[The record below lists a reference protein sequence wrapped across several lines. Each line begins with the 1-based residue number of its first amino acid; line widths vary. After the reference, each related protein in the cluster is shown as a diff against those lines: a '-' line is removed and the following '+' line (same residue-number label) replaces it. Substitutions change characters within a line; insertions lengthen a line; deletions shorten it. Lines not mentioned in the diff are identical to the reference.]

1 MNKVYTYMS
10 RCDCSI
16 RVIIEAEQSSLNT
29 CRRHVITSV
38 NMTNRQDM
46 LEKARLAEQAERYE
60 DMTEYMEKLV
70 EIVGTTTNQHLNTE
84 ERNLLSVA
92 FKNVVG
98 SRRSSWRVISSIE
111 QKLERS
117 GDETKK
123 RLTGE
128 YRKSVEDEIQ
138 SACNKVLVS
147 IHDKQ
152 KWCKSWLDCGS
163 SANFFFLIYRPPQI
177 NSLFP
182 IHHPHLVTVSSIKYF
197 ISLYSSII
205 FRLLARSVKWCQ
217 FDGSTTRQKSSE
229 LCTRFQNL
237 KFPGISRFV

>member
-1 MNKVYTYMS
+1 MS

-123 RLTGE
+123 HLTGE

-152 KWCKSWLDCGS
+152 KWCKSWLDCVS
-163 SANFFFLIYRPPQI
+163 SA

-182 IHHPHLVTVSSIKYF
+182 VHHPHLVTVSSIKYS

-237 KFPGISRFV
+237 KFPGISRFA